1 MILLATMIMIFQI
14 QNIWKG
20 VTSSGSID
28 REYLD
33 REKNDFAHWYSRP
46 KLLDDENDKISSIPT
61 EEDLIRKKLVKTLDA
76 FYDRNNFISFKGSG
90 YLFLSC
96 HVRVSEWIHAQ

>member
-1 MILLATMIMIFQI
+1 MIMIFQI
-14 QNIWKG
+14 QDIWKG
-20 VTSSGSID
+20 LISSGCID

-33 REKNDFAHWYSRP
+33 HEKNNFAICYSRP
-46 KLLDDENDKISSIPT
+46 KLLDDENDKISNIPT
-61 EEDLIRKKLVKTLDA
+61 EADLIRKKLVKTLDA

-90 YLFLSC
+90 YLFLAC